1 MFIEYTSDWFRV
13 KNPLYKIGQFT
24 LETDT
29 GITKQGV
36 WDGGNNSTKV
46 YYNDLPPAIVSFSN
60 GLPVSSANPNSS
72 PIIITGL
79 IRQGTNIAIT
89 GSGTTSDPYVISTS
103 GTGTVTSVS
112 AGTGM
117 SFVTITS
124 SGAVA
129 IDTTKVPFIL
139 AGFSNG
145 LLKWNGT
152 SWVFDTNTYLTSISG
167 LNISLLTN
175 DSGYITSAALS
186 GLVPYTGATANV
198 VLGLHS
204 LFASSL
210 GATDLISPAIT
221 SCGLVYTDT
230 SGNLTIDIA
239 DLCWDD
245 TNKYLGVHTSTPN
258 YPIDI
263 HNLANNMLALNNT
276 GTGSSFILFQQTATT
291 KWKVGNNNSVSN
303 TFEIQNVGTL
313 SIPITIDG
321 TTNDVKLISN
331 INLDNQTASTI
342 ASFDASKNVV
352 SLPLTTYPSL
362 VELSY
367 VKGLTSSVQTQIN
380 TKFTT
385 PSGTTSQYVRGDGSL
400 AAFPSI
406 PSITGL
412 VPYTGANSDVVL
424 GVYTLTTP
432 TLYGSAVASGG
443 LTLNSTSNATKGT
456 IQIGSTDIVNIGNK
470 ATTSQRLL
478 RIGQDLAWVD
488 IGSLVGATSQPAL
501 YLNTATPSVSNPALY
516 STADGTSTYLNGSY
530 SVNLSV
536 AGSAI
541 LSLNKSANIVMY
553 AFNPSNVTGNTAG
566 AELPVLKIA
575 SAIKTLNAGA
585 LTTQRF
591 VYLQSQTLA
600 FTSASTATNV
610 YGFWVEPATAGANC
624 TITNNYSAG
633 FNGNVQINGN
643 ISGVTLNTYTST
655 IGGYTVA
662 PTQSFS
668 YTQIGKILNLSFNIT
683 GTSTA
688 TTFTYTLPSGVLASR
703 TTYYLLRGTNNGA
716 TVQVCMRTN
725 AGSNTVDLFTN
736 ISLGAWTGSGT
747 KECSGSVMI
756 ETQ

>member
-1 MFIEYTSDWFRV
+1 MFIEKLSDWFRV
-13 KNPLYKIGQFT
+13 KNPLYKIGEYT
-24 LETDT
+24 RETDT
-29 GITKQGV
+29 GVTKQGV

-46 YYNDLPPAIVSFSN
+46 YYNDLPPAIVSYAK
-60 GLPVSSANPNSS
+60 GLPVSSANPTSS
-72 PIIITGL
+72 PIVITGL
-79 IRQGTNIAIT
+79 IQQGTNVVIT
-89 GSGTTSDPYVISTS
+89 GSGTISNPYV
-103 GTGTVTSVS
+103 
-112 AGTGM
+112 
-117 SFVTITS
+117 ITS
-124 SGAVA
+124 SG
-129 IDTTKVPFIL
+129 
-139 AGFSNG
+139 
-145 LLKWNGT
+145 
-152 SWVFDTNTYLTSISG
+152 
-167 LNISLLTN
+167 
-175 DSGYITSAALS
+175 SGY
-186 GLVPYTGATANV
+186 VPYTGATANV

-352 SLPLTTYPSL
+352 SLPLTIYPSL

-367 VKGLTSSVQTQIN
+367 VKGLASSVQTQIN
-380 TKFTT
+380 AKFTT

-400 AAFPSI
+400 DTFPSI

-412 VPYTGANSDVVL
+412 VPYTGANSNVVL

-443 LTLNSTSNATKGT
+443 LTLNSTSDATKGV
-456 IQIGSTDIVNIGNK
+456 IQIGSTDLINIGNK
-470 ATTSQRLL
+470 ATTSQRLV
-478 RIGQDLAWVD
+478 RVGQDTAWVD
-488 IGSLVGATSQPAL
+488 IGSLVGATSQPAM
-501 YLNTATPSVSNPALY
+501 YLNTAAPSVSNPAIY
-516 STADGTSTYLNGSY
+516 SSADGTSTYLNGGY
-530 SVNLSV
+530 SVNLGV
-536 AGSAI
+536 AGSAL

-553 AFNPSNVTGNTAG
+553 AFNPSNVTGNTAST
-566 AELPVLKIA
+566 ELPILKIA
-575 SAIKTLNAGA
+575 NCTKTLNAGA

-591 VYLQSQTLA
+591 IYLQAQTIA
-600 FTSASTATNV
+600 FASASTVTNA
-610 YGFWVEPATAGANC
+610 YGLWAEPPTAGTNA

-643 ISGVTLNTYTST
+643 INGVTLNTYTST

-668 YTQIGKILNLSFNIT
+668 YTQIGKILNLSFSIT

-716 TVQVCMRTN
+716 TVQVCMRTT
-725 AGSNTVDLFTN
+725 AGSGTVDLFTN
-736 ISLGAWTGSGT
+736 IALGIWTSGGV